1 MLIDDY
7 KNFLQ
12 NNRKEFPMDLI
23 NAFLILKD
31 HYGTHCAAAEHI
43 GITREHYAALRSGKA
58 KIPKRTA
65 SYIILQAQAVQ
76 DSSSLSHDGDCQ
88 QPSQREQSSSSQGQ
102 PVTV

>member
-1 MLIDDY
+1 
-7 KNFLQ
+7 
-12 NNRKEFPMDLI
+12 MDLI

-76 DSSSLSHDGDCQ
+76 DSSPLSLGGDCQ
-88 QPSQREQSSSSQGQ
+88 QPSQRELSS
-102 PVTV
+102 PNPNRLVTV